1 MGRLGSFMAKM
12 ALTIALTG
20 SAALL
25 LADCGGS
32 ASAPSSTQSTP
43 SSDAVSASSGSAT
56 TRTRAASASSNPT
69 SGAQSAI
76 TASGGG
82 PPCWFTASEASEIV
96 GVPIGTGQVDSVPDQ
111 LQCTYLQTTPASQ
124 PVGLSVVQTVQATS
138 PCSTNSS
145 PGAPVTTVAGGCI
158 SNEGGQVLLFA
169 GTLEVSLQI
178 LNQGLLPSGAS
189 GATGRLVQGAQAIAV
204 AMGAGS
210 SSETTTPGSPV
221 PGVSAQNP

>member
-1 MGRLGSFMAKM
+1 MYGHNWYERTERKVVPMGRLGSFMAKM

-82 PPCWFTASEASEIV
+82 PPCWFTARRLLNKQHSPS
-96 GVPIGTGQVDSVPDQ
+96 
-111 LQCTYLQTTPASQ
+111 SQ
-124 PVGLSVVQTVQATS
+124 
-138 PCSTNSS
+138 
-145 PGAPVTTVAGGCI
+145 
-158 SNEGGQVLLFA
+158 
-169 GTLEVSLQI
+169 
-178 LNQGLLPSGAS
+178 
-189 GATGRLVQGAQAIAV
+189 AQ
-204 AMGAGS
+204 
-210 SSETTTPGSPV
+210 
-221 PGVSAQNP
+221 